1 MFKKSISILLSI
13 IMIATMS
20 ICLCACDGSDADNFP
35 VNINGITIN
44 EEPENIVVLS
54 SEHADIISY
63 IGYDVKMVGKSSEC
77 DHEYFKR
84 VPSVGFEAN
93 PDIDA
98 IIALET
104 DLVITANPLP
114 KDAQKKLSDNNI
126 TVVNISVANK
136 FSDAKNLYQ
145 NLGMILGGNKTGKE
159 KGLKAYNELFDML
172 KEFEVSVPKDII
184 TTACYLYIG
193 DNGKLCTFTKDS
205 VEFNTFSY
213 CGAKNSLATQQTPEV
228 DIEKFKFTTPSYIFY
243 DNEAVL
249 DILNSNPDLASLS
262 AIKNNNLM
270 QISKYDFR
278 YLGIT
283 FYDTV
288 YDMMD
293 FMFFKDATADE
304 ASADVVATEPAT
316 TNESQP
322 SEQAVENFTIE

>member
-13 IMIATMS
+13 IMIATMG

-54 SEHADIISY
+54 SEQADIISY

-126 TVVNISVANK
+126 TVVNVSVANK

-145 NLGMILGGNKTGKE
+145 NLGMILGGNTTGKE

-205 VEFNTFSY
+205 IEFNTFSY

-249 DILNSNPDLASLS
+249 NMLNSNPDLASLS

>member
-1 MFKKSISILLSI
+1 MFKRSISILLSI

-20 ICLCACDGSDADNFP
+20 MCLCACDGSDADNFP

-145 NLGMILGGNKTGKE
+145 NLGMILGGNTTGKE

-205 VEFNTFSY
+205 IEFNTFSY

-249 DILNSNPDLASLS
+249 DMLNSNPDLASLS

>member
-1 MFKKSISILLSI
+1 MFKRSISILLSI

-84 VPSVGFEAN
+84 VPRVGFEAN

-145 NLGMILGGNKTGKE
+145 NLGMILGGNTTGKE

-205 VEFNTFSY
+205 IEFNTFSY

-249 DILNSNPDLASLS
+249 DMLNSNPDLASLS